1 MPRNLYKVRI
11 CTPCINLNIFLAGQ
25 DFVEGQGNFEWN
37 ATDTILSKLHLI
49 KSKGYFRQNKS
60 CAGFQYISIINIK
73 ETSLGDY
80 VIPVKY
86 YLVKI

>member
-25 DFVEGQGNFEWN
+25 DFVEGQGDFEWN

-49 KSKGYFRQNKS
+49 KSKGFLWKKCKAVYSFPGSSVVKNPS
-60 CAGFQYISIINIK
+60 ATAGDTGDMGSIP
-73 ETSLGDY
+73 G
-80 VIPVKY
+80 
-86 YLVKI
+86 